1 MHSTYLKI
9 FILIFFCIFSRFTS
23 AEMTVQKLIF
33 DNSQPF
39 HLKLLEVLPKE
50 AIIQVGSDDSKNT
63 IIEFL
68 DYFCGY
74 CKKIHPELIELANK
88 RKDVRVIFLQ
98 YPILNESSFAISKMV
113 IAANYQG
120 KGFDLH
126 HAIFSLEGSLTNEK
140 LERAIKDSGVNEAR
154 LRIDMGRDETEQILH
169 LSSFLAGG
177 VGARGTPAIFVNEN
191 FSPGYV
197 PKNRIINL
205 LK

>member
-9 FILIFFCIFSRFTS
+9 FILIFFCIFSRFAS

-33 DNSQPF
+33 DNTQPF

-74 CKKIHPELIELANK
+74 CKKIHPELIELANE

-113 IAANYQG
+113 VAANYQG

-140 LERAIKDSGVNEAR
+140 LEQAIKDSGVNESR